1 MVQVITPMKKNETLS
16 AKQERVFSFLKK
28 HVHDFGYPPTVREI
42 AASLGMAGPHGA
54 KKILD
59 ILERKGYIRKT
70 ARGSRAIDIVG
81 SRAGISPLIVPIVG
95 TIRAGTPLLAVENI
109 TGSVAIDPALARG
122 EGLFALRVRGDSM
135 IEASIL
141 DGDLAVIRPQARVEQ
156 GEITAVIIND
166 EATVKYFFREKDRIR
181 LQPAN
186 AGMKPIIIKEGQAE
200 VMLAGKVVAI
210 IRRLES

>member
-1 MVQVITPMKKNETLS
+1 MIKKETLS
-16 AKQERVFSFLKK
+16 AKQERVFNFLKR

-81 SRAGISPLIVPIVG
+81 SRAGMPPLIVPIVG

-109 TGSVAIDPALARG
+109 EGSVTIDPALARG

-141 DGDLAVIRPQARVEQ
+141 DGDLAVIRPQVRVEQ
-156 GEITAVIIND
+156 GEIAAVIIND

-186 AGMKPIIIKEGQAE
+186 AGMKPIIINEGQAE
-200 VMLAGKVVAI
+200 VTLAGKVVAI
-210 IRRLES
+210 IRRMES

>member
-1 MVQVITPMKKNETLS
+1 MKKNETLS
-16 AKQERVFSFLKK
+16 AKQERVFNFLKK
-28 HVHDFGYPPTVREI
+28 HVHDCGYPPTVREI

-81 SRAGISPLIVPIVG
+81 SRAALSPLIVPIVG

-109 TGSVAIDPALARG
+109 EGSVAIDPALARG

-166 EATVKYFFREKDRIR
+166 EATVKYFFREKERIR

-186 AGMKPIIIKEGQAE
+186 AGMKPIIISEGQAE
-200 VMLAGKVVAI
+200 VTLAGKVVAI

>member
-1 MVQVITPMKKNETLS
+1 MKKNETLS
-16 AKQERVFSFLKK
+16 AKQERVFNFLKK
-28 HVHDFGYPPTVREI
+28 HVHDCGYPPTVREI

-81 SRAGISPLIVPIVG
+81 SRAVIAPLIVPIVG

-109 TGSVAIDPALARG
+109 EGSVTIDPALARG

-186 AGMKPIIIKEGQAE
+186 AGMKPIIINEGQAE
-200 VMLAGKVVAI
+200 VTLAGKVVAI

>member
-1 MVQVITPMKKNETLS
+1 MKKKETLS
-16 AKQERVFSFLKK
+16 AKQERVLSFLKK
-28 HVHDFGYPPTVREI
+28 HLHDCGYPPTVREI

-81 SRAGISPLIVPIVG
+81 SRVASPVLTVPIVG
-95 TIRAGTPLLAVENI
+95 TIRAGTPLLAVEN
-109 TGSVAIDPALARG
+109 TEGSVAIDPMLARG
-122 EGLFALRVRGDSM
+122 EGLFALKVQGDSM

-141 DGDLAVIRPQARVEQ
+141 DGDLALIRPQARVEQ
-156 GEITAVIIND
+156 GEIAAVIIND
-166 EATVKYFFREKDRIR
+166 EATIKYFFREKTGIR

-186 AGMKPIIIKEGQAE
+186 ARMKPIVIREGQAE
-200 VMLAGKVVAI
+200 VMLAGKVIAI
-210 IRRLES
+210 IRRMES

>member
-1 MVQVITPMKKNETLS
+1 MKTKEKLS
-16 AKQERVFSFLKK
+16 SKQEQVLSFLKK
-28 HVHDFGYPPTVREI
+28 HVQDCGYPPTVREI

-70 ARGSRAIDIVG
+70 AHGSRAIDIVG
-81 SRAGISPLIVPIVG
+81 SRAASPVLTVPIVG

-109 TGSVAIDPALARG
+109 EGSVAIDPMLARG
-122 EGLFALRVRGDSM
+122 EGLFALRVQGNSM

-141 DGDLAVIRPQARVEQ
+141 DGDLALIRPQARVEQ
-156 GEITAVIIND
+156 GEIAAVIIND
-166 EATVKYFFREKDRIR
+166 EATIKYFFREKASIR

-186 AGMKPIIIKEGQAE
+186 ARMKPIVIREGQAE
-200 VMLAGKVVAI
+200 VMLAGKVIAI
-210 IRRLES
+210 IRRMES

>member
-1 MVQVITPMKKNETLS
+1 MKKNETPS

>member
-1 MVQVITPMKKNETLS
+1 MKKKETLS
-16 AKQERVFSFLKK
+16 IKQERVFTFLKK
-28 HVHDFGYPPTVREI
+28 HVHDVGYPPTVREI

-81 SRAGISPLIVPIVG
+81 SRTGTPGLTIPVVG
-95 TIRAGTPLLAVENI
+95 TIRAGTPLLAVENRE
-109 TGSVAIDPALARG
+109 GSVTIDPMLARG

-135 IEASIL
+135 IDAAIL
-141 DGDLAVIRPQARVEQ
+141 DGDLALIRPQAQVEQ
-156 GEITAVIIND
+156 GEIAAVIIND
-166 EATVKYFFREKDRIR
+166 EATIKYFFRGKDRIR

-186 AGMKPIIIKEGQAE
+186 AGMKPIVIKEGQGE

>member
-1 MVQVITPMKKNETLS
+1 MKKKETLS
-16 AKQERVFSFLKK
+16 TKQEQVLSFLKK
-28 HVHDFGYPPTVREI
+28 HVHDCGYPPTVREI
-42 AASLGMAGPHGA
+42 AASLGMAGPHSA

-81 SRAGISPLIVPIVG
+81 SRAASPVLTVPIVG

-109 TGSVAIDPALARG
+109 EGSVAVDPAVARG
-122 EGLFALRVRGDSM
+122 EGLFALRVQGDSM

-141 DGDLAVIRPQARVEQ
+141 DGDLALIRPQARVEQ
-156 GEITAVIIND
+156 GEIAAVIIND
-166 EATVKYFFREKDRIR
+166 EATIKYFFREKASIR

-186 AGMKPIIIKEGQAE
+186 ARMKPIVIRAGQAE

-210 IRRLES
+210 IRRMES

>member
-1 MVQVITPMKKNETLS
+1 MIKKETLS
-16 AKQERVFSFLKK
+16 AKQERVFNFLKK

-81 SRAGISPLIVPIVG
+81 SRAEMSPLIVPIVG

-109 TGSVAIDPALARG
+109 EGSVAIDPALARG

-166 EATVKYFFREKDRIR
+166 EATVKYFFREKDRVR

>member
-1 MVQVITPMKKNETLS
+1 MKTKEKLS
-16 AKQERVFSFLKK
+16 SKQERVFTFLKK
-28 HVHDFGYPPTVREI
+28 HVHDCGYPPTVREI

-70 ARGSRAIDIVG
+70 ARGSRAIDILGARGG
-81 SRAGISPLIVPIVG
+81 STALTVPIVG
-95 TIRAGTPLLAVENI
+95 TIRAGTPLLAIENI
-109 TGSVAIDPALARG
+109 EGSVTIDPMLARG

-141 DGDLAVIRPQARVEQ
+141 DGDLALIRPQARVEQ
-156 GEITAVIIND
+156 GEIAAVIIND

-186 AGMKPIIIKEGQAE
+186 ARMKPIVIREGQAE
-200 VMLAGKVVAI
+200 VLLAGKVVAI
-210 IRRLES
+210 IRRMES

>member
-1 MVQVITPMKKNETLS
+1 MKKKETLS
-16 AKQERVFSFLKK
+16 SKQERVFTFLKK
-28 HVHDFGYPPTVREI
+28 HVHDVGYPPTVREI

-81 SRAGISPLIVPIVG
+81 SRAGIAPLIVPIVG

-109 TGSVAIDPALARG
+109 EGSVSIDPALARG

-186 AGMKPIIIKEGQAE
+186 AGMKPIIINAGQAE
-200 VMLAGKVVAI
+200 VTLAGKVVAI